1 MALTKKDTPFVSST
15 ACKRFLERLKESF
28 VSVPILRHFDPEKKI
43 VVEIDASNPVIAG
56 VLSQYDND
64 DILYLVAHFSRKH
77 SQQRLIM
84 KFMIKNFLQSPGP
97 SRNGAPDWNASHIA
111 LRSSPIT
118 ET

>member
-1 MALTKKDTPFVSST
+1 MALTKKGIPFLWST
-15 ACKRFLERLKESF
+15 SCESCFERLQKSL
-28 VSVPILRHFDPEKKI
+28 VSAPILPHFNPETEI
-43 VVEIDASNPVIAG
+43 VVGTDASNLVITR

-64 DILYLVAHFSRKH
+64 DILHLVAHFSRKH

-84 KFMIKNFLQSPGP
+84 KFMIKNFLQSSGP